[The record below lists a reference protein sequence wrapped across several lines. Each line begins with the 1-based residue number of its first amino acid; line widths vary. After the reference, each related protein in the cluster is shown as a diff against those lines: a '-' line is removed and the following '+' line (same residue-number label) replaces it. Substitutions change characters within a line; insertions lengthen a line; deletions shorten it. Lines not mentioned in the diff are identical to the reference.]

1 MFISNTEKVQLRK
14 DLDQMSRLFKDM
26 NNDMI
31 YLIARVKVLEGE
43 KTPPK
48 KPRKKHT
55 MTPEGRA
62 RMSQMMKD
70 RHAKNKLEKANATSI
85 STTSI

>member
-31 YLIARVKVLEGE
+31 YLIARVKVLEGAKQE
-43 KTPPK
+43 DK

-55 MTPEGRA
+55 MSPETRA
-62 RMSQMMKD
+62 KMSQMMKE
-70 RHAKNKLEKANATSI
+70 RHAKYKEEKQNATSV